1 MSAPYLAISALR
13 VHFPGT
19 CGLLRAVD
27 GVDLSLDRGER
38 FGLIG
43 ESGSGKTMVALSLMG
58 LLPPSARREGS
69 IRLAGRELVGL
80 APREMRR
87 LRGRELAMIFEQPAA
102 YLDPLF
108 PIGRQIAEAA
118 CAHEPL
124 PRREVRSRVLELL
137 ARVRM
142 PEPKRRTRQYPFELS
157 GGMQQRAMIA
167 MALAGR
173 PGLLLADEPT
183 TALDPTVQAH
193 ILSLLDDSVREDG
206 TTLVCI
212 THDLTAVRRL
222 CRRVAVMYAGQIVET
237 GPIARG
243 PGRAAPPVHPG
254 PVPEPLR
261 PAPEAHRRQPA
272 QPGRAAGRLP
282 LPPALPSRRGAL
294 RYRRAAAGG
303 RPEVPFRPCCLS
315 STPSASVSSRASS
328 GATGSRPW
336 TT

>member
-237 GPIARG
+237 GPMHEVLGAPRHPYTRALCQSLSGRRLKPIAG
-243 PGRAAPPVHPG
+243 NPPS
-254 PVPEPLR
+254 L
-261 PAPEAHRRQPA
+261 A
-272 QPGRAAGRLP
+272 
-282 LPPALPSRRGAL
+282 ALPDGCRFHPRCPH
-294 RYRRAAAGG
+294 AAA
-303 RPEVPFRPCCLS
+303 RC
-315 STPSASVSSRASS
+315 
-328 GATGSRPW
+328 ATVEPPLADGLRCHFGHAA
-336 TT
+336 